1 MVPDLLGWQ
10 DIRTL
15 EEPKMRDRAILK
27 RLAALVDRMATVVGI
42 DLEEAALAGR
52 LAIDD
57 IAEAVL
63 RCTGCSAPEAWP
75 CWTEA
80 QAGNAAPGYCRNRDM
95 LARLKIAQA

>member
-1 MVPDLLGWQ
+1 MQ
-10 DIRTL
+10 
-15 EEPKMRDRAILK
+15 DRAILK
-27 RLAALVDRMATVVGI
+27 RHAALVDRMATAVGI

-63 RCTGCSAPEAWP
+63 RCTGCSAPEACP
-75 CWTEA
+75 SWTEA
-80 QAGNAAPGYCRNRDM
+80 QAGNAAAPGYCRNRDM